1 MFLKTITE
9 FFVLVLCYT
18 AIERRETMD
27 KKYVFLSMAT
37 LLTAS
42 CESGSVE
49 YKYPEKIKGKYE
61 MVTAEE
67 AEQRNDTFI
76 DKKRLTFNFNKTTE
90 EKKDQ
95 PVEKTEQAVS
105 GNQPLWKNVLPVLSR
120 YPVAEIHQD
129 AFMATEWFS
138 DPENASRQLKINAV
152 KTGEGVRITV
162 LCRQKDKN
170 GEWVN
175 QKNDEALADKIKDDI
190 VKQSLNN

>member
-1 MFLKTITE
+1 
-9 FFVLVLCYT
+9 
-18 AIERRETMD
+18 MD
-27 KKYVFLSMAT
+27 KKYVFLSVAA

-67 AEQRNDTFI
+67 AERRNDTFI

-90 EKKDQ
+90 EKKDR
-95 PVEKTEQAVS
+95 PVEKTEQVVS
-105 GNQPLWKNVLPVLSR
+105 ENRPLWKNVLPVLSR
-120 YPVAEIHQD
+120 YPVAEIRQD
-129 AFMATEWFS
+129 AFMTTEWFS
-138 DPENASRQLKINAV
+138 DPENASRQLRINAV
-152 KTGEGVRITV
+152 KTGEGVQVTV